1 MNRLPISNE
10 FVAAAEAQGFGSA
23 WVAPDDNAADYAYA
37 FQSLAG
43 ALYEKTLPVRRRN
56 LAGQDFS
63 YEFHYVTGT
72 NFPNAYAFSDS
83 SKRLFVGFTASLYG
97 LVDIVCRKIF
107 EDDGVLEIF
116 EEDISVTAAR
126 ELKLTLDMLDLG
138 RKDSAIL
145 SNFLV
150 DAEQLHAPPP
160 ADWRECY
167 TVAGDFLLATDLRY
181 RVRDAILSYFFHH
194 EMGHLIDGHV
204 GLLSGRYGAGAV
216 GEADPRSDRTP
227 QRLAMEFQADK
238 AAAKTLALISN
249 SRRMF
254 CRHMGVES
262 DWNRIVTLDLLAI
275 FVAHTIL
282 AMTEFTAD
290 YVIKGDRLTEAEMK
304 NIFQQTEQYPSVGVR
319 MIAAANTYMT
329 ALAPLDTMVDD
340 FVEPEPRRYYKSL
353 QMMKRLGDI
362 YAEFAMMLVVSR
374 VFEDDFDMERKDI
387 AASAAIAQLNRDC
400 APYAFGGIGSG

>member
-1 MNRLPISNE
+1 MKRSPVSNE
-10 FVAAAEAQGFGSA
+10 FVAAAAAQGFGSA
-23 WVAPDDNAADYAYA
+23 WVAPDENAAGYAYA
-37 FQSLAG
+37 FYSLAG
-43 ALYEKTLPVRRRN
+43 AIYEKTLPVRRRN

-63 YEFHYVTGT
+63 YEFHYFTGA
-72 NFPNAYAFSDS
+72 NFPNAYAFSDT

-97 LVDIVCRKIF
+97 LIDIVCRRIF
-107 EDDGVLEIF
+107 EDSVILEIL
-116 EEDISVTAAR
+116 EEDISATAAR
-126 ELKLTLDMLDLG
+126 ELRLTLDFLDLG

-150 DAEQLHAPPP
+150 DAEQLQAPPP
-160 ADWRECY
+160 ADWRESY
-167 TVAGDFLLATDLRY
+167 TVAGDFLLATDPKY

-194 EMGHLIDGHV
+194 EMGHLIEGHV

-216 GEADPRSDRTP
+216 GEADLRSDRTQ

-238 AAAKTLALISN
+238 AAGKALALISN

-254 CRHMGVES
+254 CRHLGIES

-275 FVAHTIL
+275 FIAHTIL

-290 YVIKGDRLTEAEMK
+290 HVIKGDPLTEAEVK
-304 NIFQQTEQYPSVGVR
+304 SIFQQSEQYPSVGVR

-329 ALAPLDTMVDD
+329 ALEPLDALGDEL
-340 FVEPEPRRYYKSL
+340 VEPEPRRYYKSL

-362 YAEFAMMLVVSR
+362 YSEFAMMLAISR
-374 VFEDDFDMERKDI
+374 AFEDDFDVERRDI

-400 APYAFGGIGSG
+400 APYAFGGIGSR